1 MNVLIALIY
10 AIVFAWII
18 LKAKFFKIDGIP
30 SKYILFV
37 FFLKIIAGTTLY
49 FIYTYYY
56 EDRSTADIFKYF
68 DDSKIMYDALFD
80 KPIDFFKMLFSI
92 QNDNAYF
99 DTMYYTHMN
108 NWYRVFENNLYNDSH
123 TIIRLNAFFRL
134 FSFGSYH
141 VHTVFMCFLSLAGL
155 VYLYKFFKHFA
166 IANKRFL
173 FFVVFLVP
181 SVVLWTSGVLKE
193 GLLVFGLGVMLYF
206 LKKLLAEKNKLK
218 SLLFMHIGIFLLLY
232 IKYYTLIAIA
242 MPLIAFVLVYKFK
255 IKRVFLTYASL
266 LLLYLLLGVITK
278 YVFPAYDPFQIL
290 SLKQQD
296 FFGLAQSMDAGSVIN
311 APILENSVWS
321 FLKNIPFA
329 LYVVLL
335 RPLFFESLNPLMLA
349 AGLENLIVFFL
360 FIIGIIA
367 KRKRLLSD
375 NLFMFSFSFVLILYV
390 LIGVTTPVL
399 GAVVRYKV
407 PALPFLFVILILM
420 IDIKKIQNI
429 FPQLKFK
436 IKEDD

>member
-1 MNVLIALIY
+1 LDALIALIY
-10 AIVFAWII
+10 AIIFAWII
-18 LKAKFFKIDGIP
+18 IKSKFFKLDGIP
-30 SKYILFV
+30 SRYILIAFL
-37 FFLKIIAGTTLY
+37 LKIIAGTVLY

-68 DDSKIMYDALFD
+68 DDSKIMHDALFE

-99 DTMYYTHMN
+99 DTTYYTHMN

-141 VHTVFMCFLSLAGL
+141 VHTVFMCFLSLTGL
-155 VYLYKFFKHFA
+155 VYLYKFFKKFI
-166 IANKRFL
+166 IANEQYLFL
-173 FFVVFLVP
+173 VVFLVP
-181 SVVLWTSGVLKE
+181 SVILWTSGVLKE

-206 LKKLLAEKNKLK
+206 LKNLLTEKNKIK
-218 SLLFMHIGIFLLLY
+218 NFLFMHIGIFLLLY

-242 MPLIAFVLVYKFK
+242 MPLFAFVIVYKFK
-255 IKRVFLTYASL
+255 IKRVFLTYSSL
-266 LLLYLLLGVITK
+266 LILSLTLGVLIK
-278 YVFPAYDPFQIL
+278 YIFPAYDLFQIL

-296 FFGLAQSMDAGSVIN
+296 FFGLAQSMDAGSLIN
-311 APILENSVWS
+311 APILEDSVWS

-329 LYVVLL
+329 LYLVLL
-335 RPLFFESLNPLMLA
+335 RPFFFESLSPLMLA
-349 AGLENLIVFFL
+349 AGLENLIVILL
-360 FIIGIIA
+360 FIVGVFA
-367 KRKRLLSD
+367 KRKKLLSD
-375 NLFMFSFSFVLILYV
+375 NLFMFCLSFVLILYI

-420 IDIKKIQNI
+420 IDIKKLQKI
-429 FPQLKFK
+429 FPKLKV
-436 IKEDD
+436 KEDE